1 MITLNEQQL
10 SELNNHLL
18 EMPTRHGYPLIQ
30 WFKLIDEE
38 QNPKTEEQTEEKTEE
53 TELNNSNPYENPL
66 DSNGGLG

>member
-1 MITLNEQQL
+1 MITLTEQQL

-38 QNPKTEEQTEEKTEE
+38 QNPKTEEQAEE
-53 TELNNSNPYENPL
+53 TELNNGNPYENPL

>member
-1 MITLNEQQL
+1 MITLNDQQL
-10 SELNNHLL
+10 AELNNYLL
-18 EMPTRHGYPLIQ
+18 EMPTKYGYPLIQ

-38 QNPKTEEQTEEKTEE
+38 QNPKTEEQTEE